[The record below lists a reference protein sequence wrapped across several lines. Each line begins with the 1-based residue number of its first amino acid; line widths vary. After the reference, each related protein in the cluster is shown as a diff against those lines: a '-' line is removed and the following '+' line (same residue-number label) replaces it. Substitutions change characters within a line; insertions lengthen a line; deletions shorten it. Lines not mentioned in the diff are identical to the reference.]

1 MSAGLAAPGDRD
13 SPPPDSPPL
22 DSLPLG
28 APPLESLLW
37 WREHVSS
44 APSRAL
50 RVAERWLGTA
60 ADPEVEVLAR
70 HVACL
75 ALVERG
81 VASAAAEHAHRG
93 VDVARRSGL
102 VRREAQLRLT
112 LAWVELDRGAGEA
125 SYGQLAA
132 AEPHLDEDE
141 LARAS
146 CVRGLLHCQGDRFRE
161 AVAELSSAL
170 DRLHRRGDR
179 HWAANALVG
188 RGLAQHYLTDLE
200 SAEDDLRA
208 AERLFAADGRALR
221 AAACQHNR
229 GCVAFRAG
237 DLPRALRLFSD
248 ALGTGMDPNACPEAR
263 VDRAEA
269 LMAAGMHPEA
279 RAEMQ
284 RAAEDLA
291 AVGRRVRLA
300 ETRLALA
307 GCALREDDAEGAAE
321 AALEACER
329 FRAQDRP
336 AWSALAAVVLWQARL
351 RSGPC
356 TRRAL
361 AAARKAATRCAD
373 QGWPAAAA
381 ELWLAA
387 GRSAHGAG
395 LRSASRE
402 LLARAAASG
411 EQGSATVPQRVVGW
425 LARALLARQ
434 DGDVDGVFEACG
446 QGLRTVDTYAAAIP
460 AYELR
465 VQAFGLAEE
474 LAATAVEQA
483 LRLGDAR
490 VVLRWTERARASAL
504 SRRLPHPPE
513 DRELRAALVE
523 LRAAVAAERD
533 GGDRRAEILE
543 LEDRAR
549 QRAMLVDGAT
559 VGEHQHRG
567 FEQLRAR
574 LGRAVLVTMFG
585 HGGQLHV
592 LSIVDGRMRVRDV
605 GSEQDVQ
612 SHVDGLRQVLARQVR
627 ASPGRVRDLVADAL
641 AEVAGSVEQQ
651 LLGDLRAELDPD
663 RPLVVVPTGPLHAL
677 PWAALPCCRGRSVT
691 VAPSLRC
698 WLRADDDA
706 RRARG
711 NSERVWVAGPRLE
724 HAEREVRALH
734 GESGGQLI
742 TGAEAAV
749 EAVLA
754 AADGAGIL
762 HIAAHGEFRDDQP
775 LLSALE
781 LADGPLYGYDL
792 DRLHRGPATVVLS
805 ACEVGRS
812 AVSRGDE
819 LSGLATALLGRG
831 TATVIASIVPVSDER
846 AAEVMLALHAGLR
859 RGLSPAQALAAAQ
872 REHGETGFLCF
883 GHGGD
888 P

>member
-1 MSAGLAAPGDRD
+1 MERGHR
-13 SPPPDSPPL
+13 DSPPL
-22 DSLPLG
+22 DP
-28 APPLESLLW
+28 LLW
-37 WREHVSS
+37 WREHASS
-44 APSRAL
+44 APLEAL
-50 RVAERWLGTA
+50 RRAERWLATTPV
-60 ADPEVEVLAR
+60 DPEIEVLAR

-81 VASAAAEHAHRG
+81 SASAATEHAHRG
-93 VDVARRSGL
+93 LDVARRAGL
-102 VRREAQLRLT
+102 AQREAQLRLT

-125 SYGQLAA
+125 SYEQLAV
-132 AEPHLDEDE
+132 AEPHLDEDD

-170 DRLHRRGDR
+170 EALRARGDR
-179 HWAANALVG
+179 HWTANALVG
-188 RGLAQHYLTDLE
+188 RGLAQHYLNALE
-200 SAEDDLRA
+200 PAEDDLFA
-208 AERLFAADGRALR
+208 AERLFAADGRPLR

-248 ALGTGMDPNACPEAR
+248 ALNTGMDPNACPEAR

-269 LMAAGMHPEA
+269 LVAAGMHAEA

-284 RAAEDLA
+284 RAARDLTA
-291 AVGRRVRLA
+291 AGRQVRLA

-307 GCALREDDAEGAAE
+307 GCALREGDPEGAVKAARE
-321 AALEACER
+321 ARAL

-336 AWSALAAVVLWQARL
+336 AWSALAAVTLWQARL

-361 AAARKAATRCAD
+361 AAARKAAATCAD
-373 QGWPAAAA
+373 HGWPAPAA
-381 ELWLAA
+381 ELWLTA
-387 GRSAHGAG
+387 GRSAHQAG

-402 LLARAAASG
+402 LLAKAAASG
-411 EQGSATVPQRVVGW
+411 EQGLATAPQRVVGW
-425 LARALLARQ
+425 SARALLAQQ
-434 DGDVDGVFEACG
+434 DGDPDGVFEACG

-474 LAATAVEQA
+474 LAATAVGQA
-483 LRLGDAR
+483 LRLGDPRA
-490 VVLRWTERARASAL
+490 VLRWTERARASAL

-513 DRELRAALVE
+513 DEELREALVQ
-523 LRAAVAAERD
+523 LRAAVAADRD

-543 LEDRAR
+543 LEDRVR

-559 VGEHQHRG
+559 AGDHRGRG

-574 LGRAVLVTMFG
+574 LGRAVLVSMFC
-585 HGGQLHV
+585 HDGQLHV
-592 LSIVDGRMRVRDV
+592 LSVVDGRTRVRVV
-605 GSEQDVQ
+605 GSEKDVQ
-612 SHVDGLRQVLARQVR
+612 SHVDRLRHLLARQVCAR
-627 ASPGRVRDLVADAL
+627 PGHVRDVFADAL
-641 AEVAGSVEQQ
+641 AEVADTVEQQ
-651 LLGDLRAELDPD
+651 LLGDLRAELGPD
-663 RPLVVVPTGPLHAL
+663 RPLVVVPTGRLHAL
-677 PWAALPCCRGRSVT
+677 PWAALSCCRGRSVT

-698 WLRADDDA
+698 WMRAADDA

-711 NSERVWVAGPRLE
+711 NQGRVWVAGPRLE

-734 GESGGQLI
+734 GESGGELI
-742 TGAEAAV
+742 TGADAAV
-749 EAVLA
+749 EKVLA
-754 AADGAGIL
+754 AADGAGSV

-846 AAEVMLALHAGLR
+846 AAEVMPALHAGLR
-859 RGLSPAQALAAAQ
+859 RGSSPAQALAAAQ
-872 REHGETGFLCF
+872 REHGEAGFLCF